1 MPRIYEA
8 MTRVLLAGHEVRV
21 WTASVAHAKGPD
33 LRVVLE
39 LQGLSAGASRLMIS
53 KAIERIAGVAAYEIL
68 DEHGNGEV
76 VYLEWP

>member
-1 MPRIYEA
+1 MKVYEA
-8 MTRVLLAGHEVRV
+8 MTRIVLAGHTVRV

-39 LQGLSAGASRLMIS
+39 LQGLPAGVSRLRIS
-53 KAIERIAGVAAYEIL
+53 KAIECIAGVSAYEIL